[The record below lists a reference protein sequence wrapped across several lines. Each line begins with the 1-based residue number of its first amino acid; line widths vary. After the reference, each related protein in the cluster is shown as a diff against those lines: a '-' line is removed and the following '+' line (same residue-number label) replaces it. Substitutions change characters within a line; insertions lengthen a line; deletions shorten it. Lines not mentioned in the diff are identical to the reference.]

1 MTLGIISITLWVITI
16 LGFVFRNLWVRIQ
29 KLEEI
34 VNNQNAFIN
43 NTKSAVSQVTE
54 IFDHVD
60 QENVFRSNDY
70 VGQMWLELKQLNET
84 LKKYK
89 I

>member
-1 MTLGIISITLWVITI
+1 MTLGIISIALWVITI

-34 VNNQNAFIN
+34 VDNQNAFIN

-54 IFDHVD
+54 IFVHVD